1 MPGRTSFGHAA
12 PGVAV
17 VEAVEVGQSCSSGPK
32 YTVAAYML
40 KM

>member
-1 MPGRTSFGHAA
+1 MLGRTSLAMPLHGSPSLKPRNSA
-12 PGVAV
+12 
-17 VEAVEVGQSCSSGPK
+17 CIRSGPK